1 MATPDANTSQGLSC
15 PSPQAGHASSRV
27 MMGHGGGGLLS
38 QQLIREVFGEA
49 FGMQAGELA
58 VDAAVVPTLRGPL
71 AFTTD
76 AFVVQPLFFPGG
88 SIGDLAVNGTVNDLA
103 VAGAEPRFLAASFVI
118 EEGLPRADLARIAE
132 AMGAAAREAG
142 VRIVAGDTKVVERGH
157 GDGVYITTSGIG
169 EVLPGTRLSPA
180 HVAPGDA
187 VILSGT
193 IADHGMAIMRVRQDL
208 GFEADISSDTVPLHG
223 LVRAMLTACHDIRL
237 MRDPTRGGLASCLA
251 EMAESS
257 RRGIAIES
265 EAVPIAPAVAAACEM
280 LGLDPWLVANEGKLV
295 AIVPA
300 EAAQAVLA
308 AMQTHPRGR
317 DAVIIGRVVEDHPG
331 RVAVRTAIG
340 GRRIV
345 PMPVGE
351 LLPRIC

>member
-1 MATPDANTSQGLSC
+1 MAAPDANTSRGFSC
-15 PSPQAGHASSRV
+15 PSPQAGHASSQV

-49 FGMQAGELA
+49 FGMQAGDLA

-118 EEGLPRADLARIAE
+118 EEGLPRANLARIAE

-169 EVLPGTRLSPA
+169 EVLPGARLSPA
-180 HVAPGDA
+180 QVAPGDA

-193 IADHGMAIMRVRQDL
+193 IADHGMAIMRMRQDL
-208 GFEADISSDTVPLHG
+208 GFEADIRSDTAPLHG
-223 LVRAMLTACHDIRL
+223 LVRAMLTACLDIRL
-237 MRDPTRGGLASCLA
+237 MRDPTRGGLASCLN
-251 EMAESS
+251 EMADSA
-257 RRGIAIES
+257 RKGIAIES

-300 EAAQAVLA
+300 EATQAVLD
-308 AMQTHPRGR
+308 AMHSHPCGR
-317 DAVIIGRVVEDHPG
+317 DAVVIGHVVEDHPG
-331 RVAVRTAIG
+331 RVAVQTAIG